1 MESSKKRVGNKL
13 RGAEGEKEVIELIK
27 CPNCEKELMLL
38 PPGYPLYDIQCTGCV
53 FRAQVKTVNSKP
65 KSEILGAGWEIMDK
79 VLKSGYIIPP
89 LIVNFHWEADGKPRH
104 EIRFYPF
111 IPKTKLKK
119 YQLSPT
125 ARRANY
131 KMFRYTDLNKIP
143 HLNWV
148 F

>member
-1 MESSKKRVGNKL
+1 MPTHKL
-13 RGAEGEKEVIELIK
+13 TGLRGEKEVIELIR
-27 CPNCEKELMLL
+27 CPNCGKALMLL
-38 PPGYPLYDIQCTGCV
+38 PPSYPLYDTQCTGCV

-79 VLKSGYIIPP
+79 VLKSGFIIPP
-89 LIVNFHWEADGKPRH
+89 LVVNFHWEESGKAHH

-111 IPKTKLKK
+111 VPKTSLKK
-119 YQLSPT
+119 YQLSPN

-131 KMFRYTDLNKIP
+131 KMFHYTGLNTIP
-143 HLNWV
+143 HFSWT

>member
-1 MESSKKRVGNKL
+1 MKNRLAGI
-13 RGAEGEKEVIELIK
+13 EGEKEVVNLIK
-27 CPNCEKELMLL
+27 CPNCGKTLVLL

-65 KSEILGAGWEIMDK
+65 KAEILGAGWEIMDK
-79 VLKSGYIIPP
+79 VLKSGFIIPP
-89 LIVNFHWEADGKPRH
+89 LVVNFHWEKGGKPRH

-111 IPKTKLKK
+111 IPKTSLKK
-119 YQLSPT
+119 YQLSPN

-131 KMFRYTDLNKIP
+131 KMFRYTDLNTTP
-143 HLNWV
+143 HFSWT

>member
-1 MESSKKRVGNKL
+1 MSSRLTGIQ
-13 RGAEGEKEVIELIK
+13 GEEEVVNLIK
-27 CPNCEKELMLL
+27 CPNCGKKLMLL

-65 KSEILGAGWEIMDK
+65 KAEILGAGWEIMDK
-79 VLKSGYIIPP
+79 VLKSGFIIPP
-89 LIVNFHWEADGKPRH
+89 LVVNFHWERDGKQRH

-111 IPKTKLKK
+111 IPKTNLEK
-119 YQLSPT
+119 YQLSPN

-131 KMFRYTDLNKIP
+131 KMFHYTGLNTIP
-143 HLNWV
+143 HFTWT